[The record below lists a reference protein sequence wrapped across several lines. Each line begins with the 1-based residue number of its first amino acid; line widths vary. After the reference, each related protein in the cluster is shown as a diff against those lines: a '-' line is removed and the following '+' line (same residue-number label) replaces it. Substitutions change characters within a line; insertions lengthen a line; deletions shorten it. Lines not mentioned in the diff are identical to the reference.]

1 MASMNPEEFR
11 SFYPHI
17 IAWIERTL
25 QAHERDTKPVASLG
39 FARLPKYF
47 SARLLAST
55 YVVMV
60 DEVPKP
66 PLSSMGLS
74 RFADFEHGNADGIT
88 YLNTFFVKRGSAA
101 VERLYFHELI
111 HVVQWRLLGPEV
123 FLAAYAAGLEAFGYR
138 DSPLEKMAYEAEDS
152 FVRSALPFDAER
164 LVAERLGAIRD
175 SVSVK

>member
-11 SFYPHI
+11 SFYPQVI
-17 IAWIERTL
+17 SWIERTL
-25 QAHERDTKPVASLG
+25 QAHEKDMKPAASLG

-47 SARLLAST
+47 SAGLLAST
-55 YVVMV
+55 NVVVV
-60 DEVPKP
+60 DHVPKP

-88 YLNTFFVKRGSAA
+88 YLNTFFVNRSSAA

-111 HVVQWRLLGPEV
+111 HVVQWRLLGSEI

-138 DSPLEKMAYEAEDS
+138 DSPLEKMAYDAEDS
-152 FVRSALPFDAER
+152 FVRSVLPFDAER
-164 LVAERLGAIRD
+164 LVAERLGAIQD
-175 SVSVK
+175 SVGVK